1 MGLTKIPAEKIAAA
15 RRMRREGATRAEVAA
30 HLRISAGSVSAAWR
44 GETPPVP
51 PTPPAPPAV
60 PRDPVEPAEPAAP
73 ITRTELRAV
82 LAGVVR
88 DLQNEIDLANAV
100 SDTARAA
107 TTRRM
112 LATIVPALARVTP
125 AEPSD
130 DATKVVIDAAELDGA
145 AQLVRALLHD
155 RLAKAL
161 AKAGA
166 AGTP

>member
-1 MGLTKIPAEKIAAA
+1 
-15 RRMRREGATRAEVAA
+15 MRREGATRAEVAA
-30 HLRISAGSVSAAWR
+30 HLGISAGSVSAAWR
-44 GETPPVP
+44 GERVEPVTP
-51 PTPPAPPAV
+51 PPAPPAV

-88 DLQNEIDLANAV
+88 DLQAEIDAANAAG
-100 SDTARAA
+100 DTARAA

-130 DATKVVIDAAELDGA
+130 DASKIVIDAAELDGA

-161 AKAGA
+161 AKAGS
-166 AGTP
+166 P